1 MCFSRV
7 VASESR
13 SRTASSSSHDG
24 SGVVTRALTE
34 QSRFRS
40 RSLPVRDACAWNLL
54 HPSEVHTTDCAGQ
67 CEATTSDF
75 QHASRRRPR
84 GPFRFK
90 RHAFFGQRMVE
101 PDPVRMQAERGVVDR
116 ERLRFADSAIGEIR
130 RVANDG
136 EAEMPERHSDLIR
149 APCTFARGVDA
160 IPGAPKA
167 RRTDSRSCS

>member
-1 MCFSRV
+1 M
-7 VASESR
+7 
-13 SRTASSSSHDG
+13 
-24 SGVVTRALTE
+24 
-34 QSRFRS
+34 
-40 RSLPVRDACAWNLL
+40 RDACAWNLL

-75 QHASRRRPR
+75 QRASRRRPR
-84 GPFRFK
+84 GRFRFEHDALL
-90 RHAFFGQRMVE
+90 RE
-101 PDPVRMQAERGVVDR
+101 RMQDRNAARVQAKRGIFDR

-130 RVANDG
+130 SVANDG
-136 EAEMPERHSDLIR
+136 EAEMPERHADLIR